1 MKINIQIGFL
11 GAYLIYIKW
20 HFVPVFNGDLCTS
33 VRTFSSLIL
42 ATLLRVAMTMFD
54 IHIDFN
60 TKYDQ
65 LSLV

>member
-1 MKINIQIGFL
+1 MIH
-11 GAYLIYIKW
+11 IKW

-33 VRTFSSLIL
+33 VHTFSSLIL

-54 IHIDFN
+54 IHIDFD